1 VILLWMTGGPSHID
15 TWDPKPGRPTQGEF
29 QAIKTSAPGVEISE
43 IFPELARD
51 WTHKGANL
59 LVNITNDA
67 WYGRSSAPWQHL
79 SMSVFRAVENRRSLV
94 RSANT
99 GVSAVIDPLGRIT
112 GDSPLFQP
120 FYLVADVPLLQVK
133 TIFVILGHYFGLIC
147 LIVCLPILLLLRQ
160 GKRREM

>member
-1 VILLWMTGGPSHID
+1 
-15 TWDPKPGRPTQGEF
+15 
-29 QAIKTSAPGVEISE
+29 
-43 IFPELARD
+43 
-51 WTHKGANL
+51 
-59 LVNITNDA
+59 
-67 WYGRSSAPWQHL
+67 
-79 SMSVFRAVENRRSLV
+79 MSVFRAVENRRSLV

-112 GDSPLFQP
+112 NDSPLFQP